1 MEALKTIPYI
11 FLILAIAGIIAGAS
25 VLSVSKFGN
34 SITQCDTAGTYYA
47 DSTGARLN
55 ASVQTGIHKY
65 ACLNSSTYIDAD
77 NTILKGNTTLEYR
90 ATLQTNEGM
99 ATVSEQFPTIGII
112 AVMVIIISLIAGVFV
127 YMRMF
132 A

>member
-34 SITQCDTAGTYYA
+34 SITQCDTTGTYYA
-47 DSTGARLN
+47 TSTG
-55 ASVQTGIHKY
+55 SVINSSLQTGTNKY
-65 ACLNSSTYIDAD
+65 ACVNESTNSGSIA
-77 NTILKGNTTLEYR
+77 LKGNTTLEYR

-112 AVMVIIISLIAGVFV
+112 AIMVIIISLIAGVFV